1 MQNKFG
7 LKDFVLLTVM
17 VIVGLSVWLGIAQRD
32 NQKNDLQSALNKLGK
47 LEAQLARI
55 EATIEAGG
63 GVAAGPRPQTPAG
76 AAPGT
81 PAQPVAGDESW
92 ARPGVKVQWQP
103 ALEFVHDPRK
113 DPNFRPGGEF
123 TEIYEAQ
130 LARLTPYISAD
141 VYARRIQEMT
151 MGSLGIYHPQTLKMQ
166 GQVAEAWQVDPEGM
180 WLRARIRPNARFSD
194 GQPITAEDIRWTF
207 HDYVM
212 NEQVEA
218 ERSRSILRDS
228 IKSVKVIDDRT
239 VEFEFMQR
247 LFTNVDN
254 ALGLFIL
261 PKHVYGAL
269 TPAQINRGTGLLVGA
284 GPYRLK
290 DFDVNRQ
297 WAPPE
302 DVVLERNEQYWG
314 PKPAMDG
321 LRIRAVNE
329 EIARLNAFKKGDAD
343 MITPAATQFVSM
355 KKDPNWKDKAH
366 YLEWVNMRSG
376 YSFIAWNCG
385 MRNGKPTPFADK
397 RVRLA
402 MTHLLNREKMIQDIW
417 MGVGAVAKGNMPLIS
432 AGANKD
438 IKPWPYDV
446 QKAKSLLKE
455 AGWEDRNGDGVLEN
469 AAGVPFQF
477 EYSYSSGGEIAEK
490 IARFVVDACAAQGI
504 QVRLRPA
511 DWSVYQEFMKTRDF
525 DAITLG
531 WGASA
536 PESDP
541 KQIFHSDSIKN
552 QGDNFAQWANA
563 EADRLIDEGR
573 REMDEEKRAKIW
585 QQLEAVLHEEQ
596 PYTFVRVPPWLR
608 IVNGEIGN
616 VHTYPKWF
624 EHPEFFRGAGAS
636 PRPAN

>member
-7 LKDFVLLTVM
+7 LKDFVLLVVM
-17 VIVGLSVWLGIAQRD
+17 VIVGLSVWLGMYQRD
-32 NQKNDLQSALNKLGK
+32 GQKNDMQTALSKLSK
-47 LEAQLARI
+47 LEGQLARL
-55 EATIEAGG
+55 EATIEAG
-63 GVAAGPRPQTPAG
+63 VAAAPRGGAAATPMAADTTPEPSGPR
-76 AAPGT
+76 
-81 PAQPVAGDESW
+81 DESW
-92 ARPGVKVQWQP
+92 ARPGLKIEWQTP
-103 ALEFVHDPRK
+103 LTYVNDPSK
-113 DPNFRPGGEF
+113 DPAFRPGGEF
-123 TEIYEAQ
+123 TEVYEAQ

-151 MGSLGIYHPQTLKMQ
+151 MGSLGIYDPVTLKMR
-166 GQVAEAWQVDPEGM
+166 GQVAEAWQIDPEGV

-194 GQPITAEDIRWTF
+194 GQPITAEDIRWTY
-207 HDYVM
+207 HDYIM
-212 NEQVEA
+212 NEQIEA

-228 IKSVKVIDDRT
+228 IKSVTAIDPRT
-239 VEFEFMQR
+239 VEFEFHQR

-261 PKHVYGAL
+261 PKHIYSAL
-269 TPAQINRGTGLLVGA
+269 APAQINRGTGLLVGA

-290 DFDVNRQ
+290 DFNVNRQ
-297 WAPPE
+297 WAPPA
-302 DVVLERNEQYWG
+302 DVVLERNPLYWG

-321 LRIRAVNE
+321 LRIRAINE

-343 MITPAATQFVSM
+343 MITPAATQFVAM
-355 KKDPNWKDKAH
+355 KEDPNWNTRAH
-366 YLEWVNMRSG
+366 YLNWVNMRSG

-385 MRNGKPTPFADK
+385 MRNGKPTPFMDK

-402 MTHLLNREKMIQDIW
+402 MTHLLNREQMIKDIW
-417 MGVGAVAKGNMPLIS
+417 KGVGVVAKGNMPLIS
-432 AGANKD
+432 PGSNKD
-438 IKPWPYDV
+438 INPWPYDV
-446 QKAKSLLKE
+446 RRARELLKE

-469 AAGVPFQF
+469 EAGVPFQF
-477 EYSYSSGGEIAEK
+477 EYSYSSGGEIAEM
-490 IARFVVDACAAQGI
+490 IARFVKDACAAQGI
-504 QVRLRPA
+504 QVTLRGQ
-511 DWSVYQEFMKTRDF
+511 DWSVYQELMKSRDF

-541 KQIFHSDSIKN
+541 RQIFHSESIKN

-573 REMDEEKRAKIW
+573 REMNDERRARVW

-608 IVNGEIGN
+608 VVNIDIGN

-624 EHPEFFRGAGAS
+624 EHPEFFRRSGMAPA
-636 PRPAN
+636 PAN